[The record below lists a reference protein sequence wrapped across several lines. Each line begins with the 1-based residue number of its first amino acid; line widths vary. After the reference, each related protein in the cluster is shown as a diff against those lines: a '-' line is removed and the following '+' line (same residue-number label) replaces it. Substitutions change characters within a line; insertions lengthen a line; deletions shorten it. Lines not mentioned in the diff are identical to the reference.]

1 MSLTRKKCRVKRGGR
16 RLDLNAYVDKA
27 EVGRRLRDIRKYRSQ
42 REIADALDVSDT
54 AVGNYERGEITPPDE
69 IKVKYADM
77 AGKTVQE
84 IFFSTDAT

>member
-1 MSLTRKKCRVKRGGR
+1 M
-16 RLDLNAYVDKA
+16 NAYVDKA

-42 REIADALDVSDT
+42 REIADALGVSDT

-77 AGKTVQE
+77 TGKTVQE